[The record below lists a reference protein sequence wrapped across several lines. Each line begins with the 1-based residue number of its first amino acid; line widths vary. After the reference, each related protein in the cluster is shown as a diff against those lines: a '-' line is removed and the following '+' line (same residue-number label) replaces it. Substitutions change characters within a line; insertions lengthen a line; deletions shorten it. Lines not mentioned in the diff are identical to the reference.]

1 MTESWHEDIFLIEIP
16 GGKTKIDQGKKFAEF
31 CWKMKKIENKWG
43 TYKSNYFFYMVY
55 LGISNV

>member
-31 CWKMKKIENKWG
+31 C
-43 TYKSNYFFYMVY
+43 
-55 LGISNV
+55 